1 MSEIIGGLT
10 KYVGLWFTAG
20 FIASALTLS
29 VIFLTGGL
37 VGLTSELVT
46 NAVIES
52 LPLPLNLLIGWYID
66 PLSFVAESV
75 FQVLVF
81 AGLLYLTKG

>member
-52 LPLPLNLLIGWYID
+52 LPLPFNLLVGWYID
-66 PLSFVAESV
+66 PLSFLSNR
-75 FQVLVF
+75 FF
-81 AGLLYLTKG
+81 RYWYLQDFST